1 MTKSRVAGVM
11 GRQGVDK
18 TRLMAREEPE
28 GASGTAIRAGRR

>member
-1 MTKSRVAGVM
+1 MTKRGVAGVT

-18 TRLMAREEPE
+18 ARLMAREERE